1 MLEKV
6 LHCLSIKWCRG
17 GGVQIT
23 LPPQLPQ
30 LFGCWVH
37 KLVGRWRNSDRTNID
52 EREFPIHVV

>member
-17 GGVQIT
+17 GGPDYP
-23 LPPQLPQ
+23 PPQFPQ

-37 KLVGRWRNSDRTNID
+37 KLVGRWRNSDRTNSD